1 MFIINYNYKVVSTS
15 FFIFLLSH
23 PQSSVF
29 SRSTLVE
36 KIPLQRSLGET
47 GVVLG
52 ILYPESMRLCH
63 SFIYLL
69 EVLLQVLIDL
79 RLSKRLFACA
89 FVFQSSFRPCNYTQ
103 SIKLVSY
110 QSYQIFTHEEHINI
124 YSKLSIPQILLYCFS
139 IVSQY

>member
-1 MFIINYNYKVVSTS
+1 MGQIVFSKFLKCKGGGTEHIEPERKIIKQTSTMFIINYNYKVVSTS

-69 EVLLQVLIDL
+69 EVLLQVLISDL
-79 RLSKRLFACA
+79 ASDYLPAPLSSSRLS
-89 FVFQSSFRPCNYTQ
+89 VPV
-103 SIKLVSY
+103 I
-110 QSYQIFTHEEHINI
+110 
-124 YSKLSIPQILLYCFS
+124 ILK
-139 IVSQY
+139 V